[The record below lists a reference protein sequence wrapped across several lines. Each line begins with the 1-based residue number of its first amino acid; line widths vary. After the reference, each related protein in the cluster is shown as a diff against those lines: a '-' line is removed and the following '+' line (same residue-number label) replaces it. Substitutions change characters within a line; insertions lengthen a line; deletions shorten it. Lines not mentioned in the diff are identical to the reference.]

1 MQFGSNARR
10 AQRHTSVIRTAS
22 ARAKI
27 LQKKTSKKI
36 KSLVFVLVLDS
47 LRLEGLSMLL
57 LTFGLR
63 FHGTAIF
70 NDGKARDGVMKQ
82 RLVFAS

>member
-1 MQFGSNARR
+1 M
-10 AQRHTSVIRTAS
+10 
-22 ARAKI
+22 
-27 LQKKTSKKI
+27 
-36 KSLVFVLVLDS
+36 FVLVLDS